1 MSNQLGFAAVTGA
14 GRGIGR
20 ATALKLASDGHDIL
34 VIDRDAEAGAAVGK
48 EITAIGRNALACAAD
63 VRSKTEILDSVLR
76 AREKFGPKLQTFVNN
91 AGYTQLAD
99 PLEVTAEQWDAIIE
113 VNARGTLFGSQVAAE
128 HLTDG
133 GSIVNVSSATAR
145 GPYVPSPHYAAS
157 KAAVLSL
164 TMTFAAYL
172 APRRIRV
179 NCVAPAIID
188 TDLWDDFDLQIANR
202 DNLQPGTAKAHRIAQ
217 IPIGRAGKPSDTAN
231 AISFLANSNN
241 GFITGECIDL
251 TGGSMMR

>member
-1 MSNQLGFAAVTGA
+1 MRSELGFAAVTGA

-20 ATALKLASDGHDIL
+20 AAALKLASDGQDIL
-34 VIDRDAEAGAAVGK
+34 VIDRDAEAGATVVK
-48 EITAIGRNALACAAD
+48 EIAAAGKNAIARAAD
-63 VRSKTEILDSVLR
+63 VRSKTEILDAVLH
-76 AREKFGPKLQTFVNN
+76 ARETFSQDLQTFVNN

-128 HLTDG
+128 YLIEG
-133 GSIVNVSSATAR
+133 GSIVNVSSATAC

-164 TMTFAAYL
+164 TMTFAKHL

-179 NCVAPAIID
+179 NCVAPAIVD
-188 TDLWDDFDLQIANR
+188 TDLWDDFDLQIAKR
-202 DNLQPGTAKAHRIAQ
+202 DNLQPGVAKAHRIAE
-217 IPIGRAGKPSDTAN
+217 IPIGRAGTPLDTAN
-231 AISFLANSNN
+231 AIAFLADSNN
-241 GFITGECIDL
+241 GFITGECIYL
-251 TGGSMMR
+251 TGGSIMR